1 MNEKV
6 IVLRI
11 GHRIPR
17 DLRVTTH
24 VCLTARAF
32 GADGIIISD
41 VYDEK
46 LKKKVEDVVNRFGGD
61 FFIKMGEPWL
71 KVIKEWIKKGGK
83 IIHLTMYGL
92 PLPEVINDIKSS
104 SSDKLI
110 VVGAEKVPKEVFSLA
125 NWNVSI
131 TNQPISEVSA
141 LGVFLDW
148 YFDHK
153 AFYKE
158 FKNAK
163 LKIIPS
169 RSSKKVI
176 KIE

>member
-1 MNEKV
+1 MSGKV

-11 GHRIPR
+11 GHRVPR

-41 VYDEK
+41 VYDEN
-46 LKKKVEDVVNRFGGD
+46 LKKKIESVVERFGGN
-61 FFIKMGEPWL
+61 FFIEMGKPWL
-71 KVIKEWIKKGGK
+71 EVIKDWVKEGGEV
-83 IIHLTMYGL
+83 IHLTMYGL
-92 PLPEVINDIKSS
+92 PLPEVIESIKSS
-104 SSDKLI
+104 KANKMI
-110 VVGAEKVPKEVFSLA
+110 VVGAEKVPKEVFLLA

-148 YFDHK
+148 YFEHK

-169 RSSKKVI
+169 KASKKVI
-176 KIE
+176 KLN